1 MTTIV
6 LIAGGTA
13 SGKTTIAKEVAHRID
28 AVLIHHDRY
37 YKDIPHPRGYNFDE
51 PDALDNM
58 LLAQHIRQLKNGQS
72 ADLPI
77 YDFPTHSRLPQ
88 TETIQPRPIIIIEG
102 ILVLSDPEL
111 RSLGDLCVFVD
122 APADIRLT
130 RRIRRDVLERGRDV
144 ESVLEQYLNTVR
156 PMHNIHIAPCQE
168 YTSVLLDGT
177 VPISQ
182 SADILETSIRN
193 QLQTID
199 SDAIVR

>member
-1 MTTIV
+1 MTKIV

-13 SGKTTIAKEVAHRID
+13 SGKTTIAKNLAKRID

-58 LLAQHIRQLKNGQS
+58 LLAKHIRQLKAGQS
-72 ADLPI
+72 ANLPI

-88 TETIQPRPIIIIEG
+88 MEPINPRPIIIIEG
-102 ILVLSDPEL
+102 ILVMSDPEL
-111 RSLGDLCVFVD
+111 RALGDLCVFVD

-168 YTSVLLDGT
+168 YTSILLDGT

-182 SADILETSIRN
+182 SADILEKSIRM
-193 QLQTID
+193 LLKE
-199 SDAIVR
+199 SE

>member
-1 MTTIV
+1 MTKIV
-6 LIAGGTA
+6 LITGGTA
-13 SGKTTIAKEVAHRID
+13 SGKTTIAKDLAKRID

-58 LLAQHIRQLKNGQS
+58 LLAKHIRQLKAGQ
-72 ADLPI
+72 AANLPI

-88 TETIQPRPIIIIEG
+88 TETITPRPIIIIEG
-102 ILVLSDPEL
+102 ILVMSDPEL
-111 RSLGDLCVFVD
+111 RALGDLCVFVD

-168 YTSVLLDGT
+168 YTSILLDGT
-177 VPISQ
+177 VPVSQ
-182 SADILETSIRN
+182 SADILEKSIRM
-193 QLQTID
+193 LLKE
-199 SDAIVR
+199 SE